1 VRWRA
6 RWRDRAPAPPC
17 KAKEKSQT
25 PKYQLLYKQAP
36 KGQSIDT
43 DKKNNRKK
51 ELAYKVAHITL
62 YVPLPITERSEV
74 KRSNYARASVAR
86 PGLYL

>member
-25 PKYQLLYKQAP
+25 PKYQLLYKQAL

-43 DKKNNRKK
+43 DKKNNRRK
-51 ELAYKVAHITL
+51 
-62 YVPLPITERSEV
+62 S
-74 KRSNYARASVAR
+74 
-86 PGLYL
+86 